1 MIIDAAHAGD
11 HLGNVG
17 QPFILPSSHIGS
29 PQSMLQFCQDSYAIA
44 AAFGPKP
51 DLFITATSNPQ
62 WEDIWVALLAGQVWS
77 DCPDIVTCVFHL
89 KMDPLLHEITK
100 GIFGNTVAHI
110 YVYH

>member
-1 MIIDAAHAGD
+1 MDAAHAGD

-29 PQSMLQFCQDSYAIA
+29 PRSMFQFCQDSYAIA

-51 DLFITATSNPQ
+51 DLFITATANPQ
-62 WEDIWVALLAGQVWS
+62 WEDIQVALLAGQVWS